1 MPLGESMITTLRNN
15 KSQRLSKD
23 RKTRNTDW
31 VYSSKIETFS
41 FDQQTASEEDL
52 VQIRQRM
59 EAKGK
64 RKLVR
69 FLITFAFFA
78 AIIFMMITRLFRYF
92 FN

>member
-1 MPLGESMITTLRNN
+1 MITTLRNN

-23 RKTRNTDW
+23 RKLRNTDW
-31 VYSSKIETFS
+31 ANSSKTETFS
-41 FDQQTASEEDL
+41 FDQQTASKEDL

-69 FLITFAFFA
+69 FLIVFIFLAVVAFIMA
-78 AIIFMMITRLFRYF
+78 PRMVSYF
-92 FN
+92 FY

>member
-23 RKTRNTDW
+23 RKLRNTDW
-31 VYSSKIETFS
+31 ANSSKTETFS
-41 FDQQTASEEDL
+41 FDQQTASKEDL

-69 FLITFAFFA
+69 FLIVFIFLAVVAFIMA
-78 AIIFMMITRLFRYF
+78 PRMVSYF
-92 FN
+92 FY

>member
-1 MPLGESMITTLRNN
+1 MITTLRNN

-31 VYSSKIETFS
+31 VNSSKIETFS

-69 FLITFAFFA
+69 FLIAFTFFA